1 MLFSRISGWR
11 DRGLYPLARGC
22 RAPRRILAEGEAT
35 APPIPIWCDRVVA
48 GAAEL
53 WGRLRRRR
61 ACNTAVRGL
70 RRAFSLGFQAGAIA
84 VFIR

>member
-1 MLFSRISGWR
+1 MLSLSDFR
-11 DRGLYPLARGC
+11 LARS
-22 RAPRRILAEGEAT
+22 RSLSVSAWLPSAAPDLAEGEAT